1 MINSI
6 SSGIRILTC
15 DINPRY
21 PEDSNNVEYVMYVG
35 LVRALFRLLD
45 RWVHFEMGT
54 ATSVQA
60 EFSILGLR
68 NVRVL
73 IKWVKMKKKKKK
85 KEKTP
90 SNLISFE
97 FRKRKEKS
105 NVKNYIFISKL
116 FYDVNVS
123 ILINS
128 YYYYYFFKMTNL
140 KICWK
145 AMASL
150 TLKIIIY
157 KLFFYSC
164 PLKPNTF

>member
-85 KEKTP
+85 K
-90 SNLISFE
+90 
-97 FRKRKEKS
+97 
-105 NVKNYIFISKL
+105 
-116 FYDVNVS
+116 
-123 ILINS
+123 
-128 YYYYYFFKMTNL
+128 
-140 KICWK
+140 
-145 AMASL
+145 
-150 TLKIIIY
+150 
-157 KLFFYSC
+157 
-164 PLKPNTF
+164 